1 MKTLPNLFEN
11 NEAWAKGKIASDPS
25 FFEEGAKGQS
35 PKYLWIGCA
44 DSRVPPNQILGLD
57 PGEIFVHR
65 NIANQVHH
73 SDLSMLSVVQYAVEH
88 LKVEHVI
95 VCGHYG
101 CGGVAASVDGQR
113 HGIVDNWIKPIADV
127 AEAHESELAGLDEA
141 GKFDRLCELNVLAQ
155 ARNLSRSTVLE
166 DARNRGQKLDIHSW
180 IYGLADG
187 KVKSLQD
194 PLVG

>member
-1 MKTLPNLFEN
+1 MKTLPTLFEN
-11 NEAWAKGKIASDPS
+11 NEAWAQAKEASDPG
-25 FFEEGAKGQS
+25 FFERHAGGQS

-44 DSRVPPNQILGLD
+44 DSRVPPNQLLGLD

-127 AEAHESELAGLDEA
+127 AEAHEGELAEMDEA
-141 GKFDRLCELNVLAQ
+141 GKLDRLCELNVLAQ

-166 DARNRGQKLDIHSW
+166 DARNRGQKLEIHSW